1 MHCMKTMIA
10 IRPLPAGTR
19 PAAPVHTV
27 PRWDARRLLAAPHRL
42 GFFAGA
48 LMLALSALW
57 WAGLLA
63 LTHAGGLAPPWAVS
77 RGLAHGLWFGLGFM
91 PLFFTG
97 FLFTA
102 GPKWLG
108 LPPVDARAL
117 LPAVLASL
125 AGWGVFVLGV
135 HRAAALA
142 AIGLCAVAWGWASF
156 TWRFV
161 RLLRASPVQDRDHAK
176 VIAAACVAGVVA
188 LGAAALGLMLGREDV
203 ARAALQLGLWG
214 FVGVVYVTVAHR
226 MIPFF
231 TASALPLLDAWR
243 PMWLLWTFVALFVLQ
258 VPLAWAEL
266 WWWPWPQPLRVAQ
279 IALDAGAAL
288 LLLALAA
295 RWGLVQSLKV
305 RLLAMLHLGFVWL
318 GLAYALAAASHTLL
332 LASGG
337 SESLGLAPQHALTM
351 GFFGSLLLAMATR
364 VACGHGGR
372 TLAADDLA
380 WALFWL
386 LQGAVLLRVGA
397 ALWPDAEPALLVAAG
412 AVWLLAVGGW
422 ALRYGRWFGLPRA
435 DGKPD

>member
-1 MHCMKTMIA
+1 MKTIT
-10 IRPLPAGTR
+10 IRPLPASAR
-19 PAAPVHTV
+19 PAAPA
-27 PRWDARRLLAAPHRL
+27 PAAPERWSARRLLAAPHRL

-57 WAGLLA
+57 WAVLLV
-63 LTHAGGLAPPWAVS
+63 LTHGLQLAPPWAVS
-77 RGLAHGLWFGLGFM
+77 RGLAHGLWFGFGFM

-108 LPPVDARAL
+108 LPPMPARAL

-135 HRAAALA
+135 HGAAALA
-142 AIGLCAVAWGWASF
+142 AIGLAAVAWGWGSV
-156 TWRFV
+156 TQRFWG
-161 RLLRASPVQDRDHAK
+161 LLRASTVADRRHAT
-176 VIAAACVAGVVA
+176 VIAAACAAGTLAMVAA
-188 LGAAALGLMLGREDV
+188 AAALLLGREDV

-243 PMWLLWTFVALFVLQ
+243 PMWLLWTFVALFALQ

-266 WWWPWPQPLRVAQ
+266 WWWPWPAALRIAQ
-279 IALDAGAAL
+279 IVLEAAAAL
-288 LLLALAA
+288 LLFGLAL
-295 RWGLVQSLKV
+295 RWGLVQSLKL

-318 GLAYALAAASHTLL
+318 GLAFALAAASHMLL
-332 LASGG
+332 LAGDG
-337 SESLGLAPQHALTM
+337 TASLGLAPQHALTM

-364 VACGHGGR
+364 VACGHSGR

-397 ALWPDAEPALLVAAG
+397 ALWPAAEPALLMAAG

>member
-1 MHCMKTMIA
+1 
-10 IRPLPAGTR
+10 
-19 PAAPVHTV
+19 
-27 PRWDARRLLAAPHRL
+27 
-42 GFFAGA
+42 
-48 LMLALSALW
+48 
-57 WAGLLA
+57 
-63 LTHAGGLAPPWAVS
+63 
-77 RGLAHGLWFGLGFM
+77 
-91 PLFFTG
+91 
-97 FLFTA
+97 
-102 GPKWLG
+102 
-108 LPPVDARAL
+108 
-117 LPAVLASL
+117 
-125 AGWGVFVLGV
+125 
-135 HRAAALA
+135 
-142 AIGLCAVAWGWASF
+142 
-156 TWRFV
+156 
-161 RLLRASPVQDRDHAK
+161 
-176 VIAAACVAGVVA
+176 
-188 LGAAALGLMLGREDV
+188 
-203 ARAALQLGLWG
+203 
-214 FVGVVYVTVAHR
+214 VTVAHR